1 MDFILFLIVLKYIK
15 STMIFLYI
23 KNDKVSNYILFLIA
37 QSASN
42 NIYLIF
48 VEYFYMLDIKIT
60 SSEHTKYTCNWNTF
74 IGERW
79 VLKESN

>member
-15 STMIFLYI
+15 SIMIFLYI

-60 SSEHTKYTCNWNTF
+60 SSEHTKYTCN
-74 IGERW
+74 
-79 VLKESN
+79 

>member
-15 STMIFLYI
+15 SITIFLYI

-60 SSEHTKYTCNWNTF
+60 SSEHTKYTCN
-74 IGERW
+74 
-79 VLKESN
+79 

>member
-15 STMIFLYI
+15 SIMIFLYI
-23 KNDKVSNYILFLIA
+23 KIDKVSNYILFLIA

-60 SSEHTKYTCNWNTF
+60 SSEHTKYTCN
-74 IGERW
+74 
-79 VLKESN
+79 